1 MSDKKYW
8 TSFAAL
14 NNKEEIEKREQN
26 EFPEDLPF
34 GEADDKGLFDLKH
47 PRRDFLKYL
56 GFSTAAATLAASC
69 KTPVRKAIPLVN
81 RMENTLPGVPKIY
94 ASTYVQDG
102 DVVPIVVKVRD
113 GRPIKIEGNAEY
125 PFTLGGTSPRVQ
137 ASVLDLYDMYRIPHP
152 KQNVPGKG
160 WQEIPS
166 FEQLDAQITGKLT
179 GKPVVLL
186 TSTVVSPTT
195 KQIIADFIGK
205 TGGRHVQ
212 YDAVS
217 YSGLIQAH
225 GGKIP
230 AHNFDKAD
238 LIVSLDAD
246 FLGTWLAPVEF
257 ARGYSMKRKLDGDK
271 KTMSKHYQFESYL
284 SMTGSN
290 ADERITHR
298 PSETGA
304 IAVALLAAVGGTASA
319 PSIDARLNTAI
330 QKVANDLKTHRGAA
344 LVVCG
349 SNDANIQAVVREIN
363 RAVGAFGSTLDTA
376 VTLNYRQGLDADMI
390 TFVQQMNAGQV
401 GALLIYGANPA
412 YDYVDADVF
421 KNGLKKV
428 GLTVSFSE
436 KMDET
441 TELCQYVIPNHH
453 FLESWGDAEPRTG
466 YVSFIQPTINPLFK
480 TRAFQTSLLKWSGNN
495 TDYETFFHN
504 YWLGALG
511 GQAGFDKILQ
521 IGFKGT
527 PAKNLTVNNRDYLDE
542 SELGLTT
549 AALSTSKDST
559 SNRAVADTTQRTT
572 VTTSG
577 NQTPVVTTTA
587 PVGAIDLNA
596 AIAALNTPGSN
607 KEEIVLYQTVMLLS
621 GKQAGNPWLL
631 ELPDPVTRATWDN
644 YALIS
649 IAKAKELGIDYLST
663 DYEYYTEK
671 PLLELTVGNKKITIP
686 VLVTPGMDPK
696 TIAIAVGYGRNQAF
710 NAAIYEDG
718 NAYNTE
724 GGLGKNVYPF
734 AQIKNNNR
742 IYSNEVTTS
751 AKTVGSYKIAQVQ
764 KHNSY
769 EGRTEVLKETTLA
782 TFAKYPDNFKE
793 WREELYKENGGTDER
808 GFRKDGTLYPDPETR
823 THEIHWGM
831 SIDLNSCIG
840 CGACVVACHLENNV
854 PIVGK
859 NEVLRYHDMHW
870 LRIDRYFVTNEKNPD
885 ELQTVI
891 FQPMLCQHCDNA
903 PCENVCPVAATMHN
917 SEGVN
922 QMAYNR
928 CIGTRYCANNCPY
941 KVRRFNWSD
950 YTGASTHGV
959 LGPSSGVGKLNQVVH
974 QMNDELTRMVL
985 NPDVVTRS
993 RGVMEKCSFC
1003 VQRTQAGKLKAKME
1017 NRPIAGDEIQSAC
1030 AQACPTSAIVFGNA
1044 HDQNSTVAQIR
1055 KNNPQRLFYV
1065 LEQLHTLPNINYLAK
1080 IRNTDEIIEP
1090 EEKLGEQAGEKKTEI
1105 IPSQNEPAKE
1115 TH

>member
-14 NNKEEIEKREQN
+14 NNKEEIEKRTKD

-34 GEADDKGLFDLKH
+34 GDFDDKGLFDARH

-56 GFSTAAATLAASC
+56 GFSTAAAALAAGC

-81 RMENTLPGVPKIY
+81 RPEGTFPGVPKMF

-102 DVVPIVVKVRD
+102 DVIPVVVKSRD

-137 ASVLDLYDMYRIPHP
+137 SSVLDLYDMYRIPHP

-166 FEQLDAQITGKLT
+166 FEQLDAQIAGKLA

-195 KQIIADFIGK
+195 KQIITGFLGK
-205 TGGRHVQ
+205 FPGSRHVQ

-238 LIVSLDAD
+238 LVVSLGAD

-257 ARGYSMKRKLDGDK
+257 ARAYSMKRKLDGDK

-304 IAVALLAAVGGTASA
+304 VAVALLAAIGGTASA
-319 PSIDARLNTAI
+319 PSLDAKLNTAI
-330 QKVANDLKTHRGAA
+330 QKVANDLKSHRGTA

-349 SNDANIQAVVREIN
+349 SNDANIQSVVREIN
-363 RAVGAFGSTLDTA
+363 RVIGAFGNTIDTA
-376 VTLNYRQGLDADMI
+376 STLNYRQGLDADMI
-390 TFVQQMNAGQV
+390 SLVQQMNAGQV

-412 YDYVDADVF
+412 YDYSDADAF

-428 GLTVSFSE
+428 GLTVSFNE

-453 FLESWGDAEPRTG
+453 YLESWGDAEPRTG

-480 TRAFQTSLLKWSGNN
+480 TRPYQTSLLKWSGNN

-504 YWLGALG
+504 YWVGALG
-511 GQAGFDKILQ
+511 GQAAFDKTLQ
-521 IGFKGT
+521 LGFKGT
-527 PAKNLTVNNRDYLDE
+527 PAKNLTVNNKDYLDE

-549 AALSTSKDST
+549 AAVITSKDST
-559 SNRAVADTTQRTT
+559 ASRSIADTTQRTA
-572 VTTSG
+572 VA
-577 NQTPVVTTTA
+577 TTTNQVPA
-587 PVGAIDLNA
+587 VSTAVPVGSVDLNA
-596 AIAALNTPGSN
+596 AIAAISSTPKSTKN
-607 KEEIVLYQTVMLLS
+607 EIVLYQSVMVLS

-649 IAKAKELGIDYLST
+649 TAKAKELGIDYQSME
-663 DYEYYTEK
+663 YEYYTEK
-671 PLLELTVGNKKITIP
+671 PLIELTVGNKKITIP
-686 VLVTPGMDPK
+686 ALVIPGMDPN
-696 TIAIAVGYGRNQAF
+696 TIAVAVGYGRNQAF
-710 NAAIYEDG
+710 NAAIYEDK
-718 NAYNTE
+718 
-724 GGLGKNVYPF
+724 GLGQNVYPF
-734 AQIKNNNR
+734 AQIRNNNR

-751 AKTVGSYKIAQVQ
+751 SRSVGNYKIAQVQ

-782 TFAKYPDNFKE
+782 TFAKYPDNFKN
-793 WREELYKENGGTDER
+793 WREELHKEYGGGGER
-808 GFRKDGTLYPDPETR
+808 EFRAYGTLFPDPETR
-823 THEIHWGM
+823 SSDIHWGM

-859 NEVLRYHDMHW
+859 NEVLRFHDMHW
-870 LRIDRYFVTNEKNPD
+870 LRIDRYFVTEEKNPD
-885 ELQTVI
+885 ELKAVI

-922 QMAYNR
+922 QMIYNR
-928 CIGTRYCANNCPY
+928 CVGTRYCANNCPY
-941 KVRRFNWSD
+941 KVRRFNWGDFYGS
-950 YTGASTHGV
+950 STHGV
-959 LGPSSGVGKLNQVVH
+959 LGPSSGTGKLNQVVF
-974 QMNDELTRMVL
+974 QMNDDLTRMVL

-1017 NRPIAGDEIQSAC
+1017 NRPIGGDEVQTAC

-1044 HDQNSTVAQIR
+1044 HDKTSTVAQIR
-1055 KNNPQRLFYV
+1055 KNNPQRLFYT
-1065 LEQLHTLPNINYLAK
+1065 LEQLHTLPNVNYLAK
-1080 IRNTDEIIEP
+1080 IRNTDEVIEP
-1090 EEKLGEQAGEKKTEI
+1090 EDKMSEQAGETKTEV
-1105 IPSQNEPAKE
+1105 IPSQNEPAKQGD
-1115 TH
+1115 

>member
-14 NNKEEIEKREQN
+14 KHKEELQKQTEN
-26 EFPEDLPF
+26 EFPEDLSF
-34 GEADDKGLFDLKH
+34 GDIDDKGLFDLKH

-81 RMENTLPGVPKIY
+81 RPEETYPGVPKMY

-102 DVVPIVVKVRD
+102 DVIPVVVKTRD

-152 KQNVPGKG
+152 KQNVQGKG
-160 WQEIPS
+160 WQEIPG
-166 FEQLDAQITGKLT
+166 FEQLDTQITNKLGSLT
-179 GKPVVLL
+179 APVVLL
-186 TSTVVSPTT
+186 TSTVLSPTT
-195 KQIIADFIGK
+195 KQIIAGFLSK
-205 TGGRHVQ
+205 YTGSRHVQ

-217 YSGLIQAH
+217 YSGLIQAY

-238 LIVSLDAD
+238 FVVSIGAD

-257 ARGYSMKRKLDGDK
+257 ARSYSTKRKLDGDK

-290 ADERITHR
+290 ADERFTHR

-304 IAVALLAAVGGTASA
+304 VALALLAAVGGTAPA
-319 PSIDARLNTAI
+319 QTLDAKLNAGV
-330 QKVANDLKTHRGAA
+330 QKVANDLKANKGAGI
-344 LVVCG
+344 VVCG
-349 SNDANIQAVVREIN
+349 SNDPNIQAVVKEIN
-363 RAVGAFGSTLDTA
+363 KTIGAVGSTIDTA
-376 VTLNYRQGLDADMI
+376 TTLNYRQGIDAD
-390 TFVQQMNAGQV
+390 FASLVQQMNAGQV

-412 YDYVDADVF
+412 YDYADAESF

-428 GLTVSFSE
+428 GLTISFNE

-453 FLESWGDAEPRTG
+453 YLESWGDAEPRTG
-466 YVSFIQPTINPLFK
+466 YISFIQPTINPLFK

-495 TDYETFFHN
+495 TDYETYFHN
-504 YWLGALG
+504 YWMKALG
-511 GQAGFDKILQ
+511 GQAAFDKTIQL
-521 IGFKGT
+521 GFKGT
-527 PAKNLTVNNRDYLDE
+527 AAKNLTVNNRDYLDE
-542 SELGLTT
+542 TQQGFTAGAVLSNLPKPNDSTANTTRATVDTVQKNINSQTT
-549 AALSTSKDST
+549 AAS
-559 SNRAVADTTQRTT
+559 
-572 VTTSG
+572 
-577 NQTPVVTTTA
+577 NQTPVTITGNA
-587 PVGAIDLNA
+587 GPVDLNT
-596 AIAALNTPGSN
+596 AIAAISSTPKSN
-607 KEEIVLYQTVMLLS
+607 KNEIVLYQSVMVLD

-649 IAKAKELGIDYLST
+649 TVKAKELGIDYESV

-671 PLLELTVGNKKITIP
+671 PLLELTIGNKKINIP
-686 VLVTPGMDPK
+686 ALVIPGMDAN
-696 TIAIAVGYGRNQAF
+696 TIAIAVGYGRSQAF
-710 NAAIYEDG
+710 NAAIYE
-718 NAYNTE
+718 E
-724 GGLGKNVYPF
+724 KGLGQNVYPF
-734 AQIKNNNR
+734 VQLKNNNR
-742 IYSNEVTTS
+742 IYNNEIAS
-751 AKTVGSYKIAQVQ
+751 AKKVGNYQIAQVQ

-782 TFAKYPDNFKE
+782 TFAKYPNQFKE
-793 WREELYKENGGTDER
+793 WREELATDFAPVSGDYRKEGTMYGDHVQP
-808 GFRKDGTLYPDPETR
+808 GIK
-823 THEIHWGM
+823 WGM

-870 LRIDRYFVTNEKNPD
+870 LRIDRYFVTNEKNAD
-885 ELQTVI
+885 ELETVI
-891 FQPMLCQHCDNA
+891 FQPILCQHCDNA

-922 QMAYNR
+922 QMIYNR
-928 CIGTRYCANNCPY
+928 CVGTRYCANNCPY

-950 YTGASTHGV
+950 FYGSSTHGV
-959 LGPSSGVGKLNQVVH
+959 LGPSSGTGKLNQVVF
-974 QMNDELTRMVL
+974 QMNDDLTRMVL

-1003 VQRTQAGKLKAKME
+1003 VQRTQAGKLQAKME
-1017 NRPIAGDEIQSAC
+1017 NRELGADEVQTAC
-1030 AQACPTSAIVFGNA
+1030 AQSCPTSAIVFGNV
-1044 HDQNSTVAQIR
+1044 NKPESTVAQIR

-1080 IRNTDEIIEP
+1080 IRNTDEVIEP
-1090 EEKLGEQAGEKKTEI
+1090 EEKMGEQKGETKTES
-1105 IPSQNEPAKE
+1105 IPSQNDPAKE
-1115 TH
+1115 

>member
-14 NNKEEIEKREQN
+14 KNNEELQKRTEN
-26 EFPEDLPF
+26 EFEEDLPF
-34 GEADDKGLFDLKH
+34 EDLDGKGLFDLKH

-56 GFSTAAATLAASC
+56 GFSTAAATIAASC
-69 KTPVRKAIPLVN
+69 ETPVRKAVPLVN
-81 RMENTLPGVPKIY
+81 RPEETYPGIPKMY

-102 DVVPIVVKVRD
+102 DVIPVVVKTRD
-113 GRPIKIEGNAEY
+113 GRPIKIEGNPQY
-125 PFTLGGTSPRVQ
+125 PYTLGGTSPRAQ

-152 KQNVPGKG
+152 KENVSGKG
-160 WQEIPS
+160 WQEVPS
-166 FEQLDAQITGKLT
+166 FEQLDTQLMSKLT

-195 KQIIADFIGK
+195 KQIIAGFLAKYPGS
-205 TGGRHVQ
+205 RHVQ

-217 YSGLIQAH
+217 YSGLIQAN

-238 LIVSLDAD
+238 LIVSLGAD
-246 FLGTWLAPVEF
+246 FLGTWLSPVEF
-257 ARGYSMKRKLDGDK
+257 ARAYSNKRKLDGDK

-284 SMTGSN
+284 SMTGSS

-304 IAVALLAAVGGTASA
+304 VALALLAAVGGAA
-319 PSIDARLNTAI
+319 PAQNLDAKLNAAI

-349 SNDANIQAVVREIN
+349 SNDVNIQTVVREIN
-363 RAVGAFGSTLDTA
+363 RAIGAVGSTIDA
-376 VTLNYRQGLDADMI
+376 AASLNYRQGIDSDFASL
-390 TFVQQMNAGQV
+390 VQQMNAGQV

-412 YDYVDADVF
+412 YDYADADGF

-428 GLTVSFSE
+428 GLTISFSE

-441 TELCQYVIPNHH
+441 TELCQYIIPNHH
-453 FLESWGDAEPRTG
+453 YLESWGDAEPRTG

-480 TRAFQTSLLKWSGNN
+480 TRAYQTSLLKWSGNN
-495 TDYETFFHN
+495 TDYETYFQN
-504 YWLGALG
+504 YWKGNLG
-511 GQAGFDKILQ
+511 GQQAFDKILQ
-521 IGFKGT
+521 LGFKGA
-527 PAKNLTVNNRDYLDE
+527 PATNLTVNNQNYLEDK
-542 SELGLTT
+542 SAQLGLTGLAT
-549 AALSTSKDST
+549 AITSQPTSDST
-559 SNRAVADTTQRTT
+559 GRHQPT
-572 VTTSG
+572 VG
-577 NQTPVVTTTA
+577 NAAPLTTTA
-587 PVGAIDLNA
+587 ASTAPTAGVDLNA
-596 AIAALNTPGSN
+596 AIAAISSTPKSSKN
-607 KEEIVLYQTVMLLS
+607 EIVLYQSVMVLG

-649 IAKAKELGIDYLST
+649 TAKAKELGVDYEST

-671 PLLELTVGNKKITIP
+671 PLIELTVGNKKVTIP
-686 VLVTPGMDPK
+686 ALVIPGMDPN
-696 TIAIAVGYGRNQAF
+696 TVAVAVGYGRNQAF
-710 NAAIYEDG
+710 NPAIYEDKG
-718 NAYNTE
+718 V
-724 GGLGKNVYPF
+724 GQNVYPF
-734 AQIKNNNR
+734 AQIKNGNR
-742 IYSNEVTTS
+742 IYNNEVTTS
-751 AKTVGSYKIAQVQ
+751 AKTVGDYKIAQVQ

-782 TFAKYPDNFKE
+782 TFVKYPNEYKE
-793 WREELYKENGGTDER
+793 WRDELHQDFGGGGERNFQKGGTI
-808 GFRKDGTLYPDPETR
+808 YPDPRTR
-823 THEIHWGM
+823 SNEIHWGM

-854 PIVGK
+854 PVVGK

-870 LRIDRYFVTNEKNPD
+870 LRIDRYFVTDEKNPD
-885 ELQTVI
+885 DLKTVI

-922 QMAYNR
+922 QMIYNR
-928 CIGTRYCANNCPY
+928 CVGTRYCANNCPY
-941 KVRRFNWSD
+941 KVRRFNWGD
-950 YTGASTHGV
+950 FYGASTHGV
-959 LGPSSGVGKLNQVVH
+959 LGPSSGTGKLNQVVH

-1003 VQRTQAGKLKAKME
+1003 VQRTQAGKLKAKQE
-1017 NRPIAGDEIQSAC
+1017 DRKLNPDEVQTAC

-1044 HDQNSTVAQIR
+1044 YDEASTVAQIR

-1065 LEQLHTLPNINYLAK
+1065 LEQLHTLPNVNYLAK
-1080 IRNTDEIIEP
+1080 IRNTEEVVEP
-1090 EEKLGEQAGEKKTEI
+1090 EEKMGEHARESKTEM
-1105 IPSQNEPAKE
+1105 IPSQHEPAQE
-1115 TH
+1115 GH